1 MTIVIDFIV
10 HFTVQMQDVIE
21 RDEEAAL
28 MRQYTKSKEVSTR
41 SVNKDSESGF
51 VVSGGPWSTSAE
63 DFPTLGGG
71 ATGNAQGGAK
81 WGPSLRG
88 PNLPR
93 DWK

>member
-1 MTIVIDFIV
+1 MPSTD
-10 HFTVQMQDVIE
+10 QMQDVIE
-21 RDEEAAL
+21 KDEEAAL
-28 MRQYTKSKEVSTR
+28 MRQYTKSTENSSR
-41 SVNKDSESGF
+41 SVNKGPEPGF

-71 ATGNAQGGAK
+71 LTGNMPGGAK
-81 WGPSLRG
+81 WGPSHRG